1 MTDER
6 RGGGPVLAVS
16 GLSKKYSHSLGRDL
30 AYALRDIAR
39 ELVPGGRGGLRD
51 GEFWAL
57 DDVSFTLA
65 PGDAL
70 AIVGRNGAGKSTLLK
85 LLFGLLK
92 PDRGEIRR
100 DGRIEAIIELGTG
113 FNPLL
118 SGRENIAVGAA
129 LHGLARAESRRLEDE
144 VIAFAELDEA
154 IDSPVQ
160 SYSTGMRA
168 RLAYALAAHLKPDLL
183 LVDEVLT
190 VGDFAF
196 QRKCIAHMRSYLE
209 SGGALLLVSH
219 NVAEI
224 QTVCNRALLL
234 DRGRVTAEG
243 GPVEVLSSM
252 LQQRGPAPALAVAE
266 HNDGITRIA
275 AVAAVGEGG
284 EGLVTGRAAE
294 IRLRYDTAAARDVT
308 WTFSLWTADPWLC
321 VTAAL
326 ERSPRRIEAGT
337 GELVG
342 RIADLPLIA
351 GRYLLHASIMDA
363 TTGHAVAR
371 YGEVHSGTV
380 VDVAS
385 PPDPM
390 ANIAMIRN
398 QLVKIDVEWRR
409 G

>member
-1 MTDER
+1 LSASVP
-6 RGGGPVLAVS
+6 PVLAVS
-16 GLSKKYSHSLGRDL
+16 GLSKKYSHSLGRGL
-30 AYALRDIAR
+30 AYAVRDIAR
-39 ELVPGGRGGLRD
+39 ELVPRGPAGLRGD
-51 GEFWAL
+51 EFWAL
-57 DDVSFTLA
+57 DDVSFTVA

-85 LLFGLLK
+85 LLVGLLK

-100 DGRIEAIIELGTG
+100 RGRIEAIIELGTG

-129 LHGLARAESRRLEDE
+129 LHGFSRAKARRLEDE
-144 VIAFAELDEA
+144 VIAFAELEEA

-168 RLAYALAAHLKPDLL
+168 RLSYALAAHMEPDLL

-196 QRKCIAHMRSYLE
+196 QRKCIVHMRAYLDG
-209 SGGALLLVSH
+209 GGALLLVSH

-224 QTVCNRALLL
+224 QMVCNRALLL
-234 DRGRVTAEG
+234 DRGRAIASG
-243 GPVEVLSSM
+243 DPVEVLSNM
-252 LQQRGPAPALAVAE
+252 LQQRGAAPVLDVPQ
-266 HNDGITRIA
+266 HSDGITRIA
-275 AVAAVGEGG
+275 SLTVAGEGG
-284 EGLVTGRAAE
+284 EGLVTGRPAE
-294 IRLRYDTAAARDVT
+294 IRLRYDTAEARDIM
-308 WTFSLWTADPWLC
+308 WTFSLWAADPWIC

-326 ERSPRRIEAGT
+326 ERAPQRIEAGS

-342 RIADLPLIA
+342 RIVDLPLIA

-363 TTGHAVAR
+363 EHGHAIVR
-371 YGEVHSGTV
+371 YGDVHSGTV

-385 PPDPM
+385 PPDVM
-390 ANIAMIRN
+390 GNIAMVRN